1 MIVLERTD
9 NKKTGTERSNQLMK
23 RTLIAALFALVTTF
37 AYAQPTQGARSFD
50 AKIKQEILS
59 ELKEVITTVA
69 FVPGADFAKWPEV
82 LEEYKEELDASKSP
96 EEFAFVVNTAL
107 QKFGFSHILLFSP
120 MAAERRS
127 TNKMVGIGVR
137 IEIEENGIR
146 VIRVY
151 NDGPAYAGG
160 LKAGDLIIEAD
171 GKPVRKPSDLAGEE
185 GQAVKVKVD
194 RNGVIIERELV
205 RKAFT
210 TVVPEELSFPEKD
223 TALLTIPSFDATYNR
238 ERVQELMGK
247 LDETKHLI
255 VDLRGNGGGQVFNLL
270 HLSSFLLT
278 REQPLGTF
286 VDRNAV
292 KKYTEATGDDKADVF
307 KIAQWSENKLL
318 PLRRNKEPFQGDVI
332 VLVDGGTGSAS
343 EMIAAALKEQRNAKI
358 IGTQSAGAVLA
369 STMRP
374 LDYGFLLQYPL
385 MDYVTIKGK
394 RLEGNGL
401 VPDVIAPAAKF
412 GAADIG
418 VQEALRVFKEKKD
431 GQKAA

>member
-1 MIVLERTD
+1 
-9 NKKTGTERSNQLMK
+9 MK
-23 RTLIAALFALVTTF
+23 RFFTIALLALTSALTL
-37 AYAQPTQGARSFD
+37 AQPDQRPRAFD
-50 AKIKQEILS
+50 DKIKKEILGQMQ
-59 ELKEVITTVA
+59 EVLTNVA
-69 FVPGADFAKWPEV
+69 FVPGVDFQKWPE
-82 LEEYKEELDASKSP
+82 LLGEYKTELDESKSP

-120 MAAERRS
+120 VAAERRA

-137 IEIEENGIR
+137 IEIEEKGIR

-151 NDGPAYAGG
+151 EDGAAHAGG

-171 GKPVRKPSDLAGEE
+171 GKPVRQPGDLSGEE
-185 GQAVKVKVD
+185 GQPVKIKID
-194 RNGVIIERELV
+194 RNGVVIERELV

-223 TALLTIPSFDATYNR
+223 TALMTIPSFDATYNM
-238 ERVQELMGK
+238 ERVQELFGK
-247 LDETKHLI
+247 AEGAKHMIL
-255 VDLRGNGGGQVFNLL
+255 DLRGNGGGRVINLL
-270 HLSSFLLT
+270 HMSSFLLT

-286 VDRNAV
+286 VD
-292 KKYTEATGDDKADVF
+292 KSTMEKYREETGDAAPDVF
-307 KIAQWSENKLL
+307 KIANWTDNKLR
-318 PLRRNKEPFQGDVI
+318 PLRRNKEPFKGDLV

-343 EMIAAALKEQRNAKI
+343 EMIAAALKEQRDAKI

-369 STMRP
+369 STMRV

-401 VPDVIAPAAKF
+401 VPDVVAPPSRF
-412 GAADIG
+412 GQTDIG
-418 VQEALRVFKEKKD
+418 IQEALRVLKTKKD
-431 GQKAA
+431 GVS